1 MRLYIAVGGDWNA
14 FGPQPVTT
22 PAIRS
27 TGGRP
32 NDYRRIQDRARRL
45 IKKGSIAGLSSNAMA
60 DELTDAAERLTS
72 NGEHDDSPV
81 NSEGLRTTLLACDCM
96 A

>member
-27 TGGRP
+27 TGDGRMT
-32 NDYRRIQDRARRL
+32 IAEFKIELAGSSKRAQSRAYPATRWPMNSL
-45 IKKGSIAGLSSNAMA
+45 TPLNA
-60 DELTDAAERLTS
+60 
-72 NGEHDDSPV
+72 
-81 NSEGLRTTLLACDCM
+81 
-96 A
+96 